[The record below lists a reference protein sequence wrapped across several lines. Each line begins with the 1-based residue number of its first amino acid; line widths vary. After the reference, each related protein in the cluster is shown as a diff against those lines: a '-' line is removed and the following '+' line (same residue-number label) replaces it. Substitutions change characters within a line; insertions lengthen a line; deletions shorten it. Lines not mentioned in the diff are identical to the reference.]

1 MNRLG
6 EYRYLAL
13 LLTLLLMLVAYPT
26 LRGPL
31 HSRFLTNVLL
41 TAVFLAGGWVVFGDK
56 RLRIL
61 GAVLAVPALLG
72 AWTEYAVPDLPGP
85 LGAVCLHLF
94 AALFQVFVVVVLLR
108 VVFREKTVSTNA
120 IAGALCGYV
129 LIGVAFGHIYCL
141 VDESIAGSFRG
152 TDGNAETN
160 HFVLT
165 YFSFITLTTV
175 GYGDITPTS
184 GPARSLSVVEAV
196 TGQFYL
202 AVLIAGLIG
211 KRAGQASAEHEKPA
225 ESE

>member
-13 LLTLLLMLVAYPT
+13 LVTLLLMLVAYPT

-31 HSRFLTNVLL
+31 HSRLLTNLL
-41 TAVFLAGGWVVFGDK
+41 ITAVFLTGGWVVFGDK
-56 RLRIL
+56 RLRVL
-61 GAVLAVPALLG
+61 GAVLAVPAILG
-72 AWTEYAVPDLPGP
+72 AWTGYAVLDLPSP

-141 VDESIAGSFRG
+141 VDETVPGSFRG
-152 TDGNAETN
+152 TDGNPDI

-184 GPARSLSVVEAV
+184 GPARSLSLVEAI

-211 KRAGQASAEHEKPA
+211 KRAGQASAAPEKPA
-225 ESE
+225 DGE

>member
-13 LLTLLLMLVAYPT
+13 LLALLVMLVAYPT
-26 LRGPL
+26 IRGPL
-31 HSRFLTNVLL
+31 HSRLATNLL
-41 TAVFLAGGWVVFGDK
+41 ITAVFLAGGWVVFGDK
-56 RLRIL
+56 RLRVL
-61 GAVLAVPALLG
+61 GAVLAIPALLG
-72 AWTEYAVPDLPGP
+72 AWTGYALPDLPGP
-85 LGAVCLHLF
+85 LGAVFLHLF
-94 AALFQVFVVVVLLR
+94 AAIFQVFVVVVLLR

-129 LIGVAFGHIYCL
+129 LVGVAFGHIYCL
-141 VDESIAGSFRG
+141 VDETVPGSFRG
-152 TDGNAETN
+152 TDGNPETN
-160 HFVLT
+160 HFALT

-184 GPARSLSVVEAV
+184 GPARSLCVVEAV

-211 KRAGQASAEHEKPA
+211 KRAGQSQTERDE
-225 ESE
+225 